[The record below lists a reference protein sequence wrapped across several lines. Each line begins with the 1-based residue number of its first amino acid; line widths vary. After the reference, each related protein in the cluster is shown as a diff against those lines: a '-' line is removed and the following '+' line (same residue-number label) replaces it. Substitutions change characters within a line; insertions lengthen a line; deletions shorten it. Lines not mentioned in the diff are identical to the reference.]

1 MMNDCTSCFYGFDHQ
16 TTVHCYSER
25 LLYPI
30 IKTRSNK
37 WLLRKYAQVRE
48 DRKKK
53 LPKFPELNLHLHKPS
68 NHFRPKRRTKP
79 FKVEQWGE
87 KWKPTFP
94 APPARISHLGCLCH
108 LHSAGYIR
116 RRRPKR
122 KPPNI
127 FNLEK
132 MGTKQTPEGN

>member
-79 FKVEQWGE
+79 FKVEQWAI
-87 KWKPTFP
+87 KWKPAFP
-94 APPARISHLGCLCH
+94 APPAPPARRNLRGLCLRGNR
-108 LHSAGYIR
+108 LR
-116 RRRPKR
+116 RRKS
-122 KPPNI
+122 KPRDI
-127 FNLEK
+127 FNLK
-132 MGTKQTPEGN
+132 KRGTKQTPEGN